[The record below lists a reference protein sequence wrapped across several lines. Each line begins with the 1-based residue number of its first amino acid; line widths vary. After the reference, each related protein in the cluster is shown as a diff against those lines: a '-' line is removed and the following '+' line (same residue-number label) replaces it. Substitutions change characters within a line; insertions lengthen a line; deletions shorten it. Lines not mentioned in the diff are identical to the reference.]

1 MIKKLLTYDILLQW
15 RQGFWM
21 IYIVVSLMYLAILF
35 SIPLENRLFVSI
47 LFVLS
52 DTSVL
57 GVTFVG
63 ALVLLEK
70 QQNVLQSLFVTP
82 LQVNHYLW
90 SKTTSLGLIALT
102 MSIVLLVLPNK
113 IDSYIWVRIYAIITS
128 SIVFTLMG
136 IGFASQVDTIN
147 QYFMSILVGSMVIL
161 LPVVPFLIWDQ
172 FSWLVIFP
180 FNAALEIM
188 FPEKFNVT
196 SGRLIA
202 DGLFLLGWCII
213 SFYFARNQMIKN
225 ILHKA

>member
-1 MIKKLLTYDILLQW
+1 MMKQLLTYDILLQW

-21 IYIVVSLMYLAILF
+21 IYIIVSLMYLAILF
-35 SIPLENRLFVSI
+35 SIPSENRLFVSI

-82 LQVNHYLW
+82 LKVKQYLW
-90 SKTTSLGLIALT
+90 SKTASLGLIALT
-102 MSIVLLVLPNK
+102 MSIALLVLPNK
-113 IDSYIWVRIYAIITS
+113 IDSYIWIRIYAIITS
-128 SIVFTLMG
+128 SIIFTLMG

-147 QYFMSILVGSMVIL
+147 QYFMSILVGSLVIL
-161 LPVVPFLIWDQ
+161 IPVAPFLIWEQ

-180 FNAALEIM
+180 INGALEIM

-196 SGRLIA
+196 TGRLVI
-202 DGLFLLGWCII
+202 DGFFLLGWCFIAN
-213 SFYFARNQMIKN
+213 YFASNQMVKN
-225 ILHKA
+225 ILNKA

>member
-1 MIKKLLTYDILLQW
+1 MKQLLTYDIKLQW

-21 IYIVVSLMYLAILF
+21 IYFIVSLMYLGILF
-35 SIPLENRLFVSI
+35 SIPSENRLIVSI

-63 ALVLLEK
+63 ALILLEK

-82 LQVNHYLW
+82 LQVRQYLW

-102 MSIVLLVLPNK
+102 MSFVLLVLPNK
-113 IDSYIWVRIYAIITS
+113 VDSYLWIRMYAVISS
-128 SIVFTLMG
+128 SIIFTLLG
-136 IGFASQVDTIN
+136 IGFASRVDTIN

-161 LPVVPFLIWDQ
+161 LPVVPFLLWDQ

-202 DGLFLLGWCII
+202 DGFFLLGWCFL
-213 SFYFARNQMIKN
+213 SFYFARIQMIKN

>member
-1 MIKKLLTYDILLQW
+1 MKQLLTYDIKLQW

-21 IYIVVSLMYLAILF
+21 IYIIVSLMYLAILF
-35 SIPLENRLFVSI
+35 SIPSENRLFVSI

-82 LQVNHYLW
+82 LQVSQYLW

-113 IDSYIWVRIYAIITS
+113 IDSYIWIRIYAIITS
-128 SIVFTLMG
+128 SIIFTLMG
-136 IGFASQVDTIN
+136 IGFASRVDTIN
-147 QYFMSILVGSMVIL
+147 QYFGSILVGSMVIFI
-161 LPVVPFLIWDQ
+161 PVTPFLLWEH

-180 FNAALEIM
+180 VNAALEIM
-188 FPEKFNVT
+188 FPEKFHVS
-196 SGRLIA
+196 SGRLTA
-202 DGLFLLGWCII
+202 DALFLLGWCFIAY
-213 SFYFARNQMIKN
+213 YFARFQMIKN